1 MRLNYHA
8 LFRSKNKAAS
18 SVESSIRKI
27 TMKDHHI
34 KLGGA
39 TLLMLLF
46 ITTDTN
52 AQRRGAGGS
61 PGASEGPS
69 QSSAPAGVGIARPQ
83 PAAVIA
89 PPQPSYT
96 PPRDNTPRQTY
107 TPPRRVDQP
116 SQGSNE
122 PRRGGSNVAP
132 PSQQGGF
139 IGRQPNN
146 YPPRTNTYPSTRG
159 RGTDVNIARG
169 SGAFGRPSTRQLA
182 GSNRVYRVWE
192 GLPYGRNYISVRPQG
207 VYYNH
212 NGYYSSYYEPR
223 IGLSVSTLPYGYYP
237 FYYGPSLYYY
247 SGGMYYQQTDN
258 TFTVVEP
265 PIGAEVKLLPDNAQS
280 IVINGVQYYELNGV
294 YYQPITKDDGS
305 LSYQIAGKD
314 GELNTDD
321 ANMQDAPPIQVGDLV
336 DNLPEDYRKINLN
349 GEKYYVTPSG
359 YYLQDAVDENGKKV
373 YKIISVPAPDAD
385 DDKK

>member
-1 MRLNYHA
+1 
-8 LFRSKNKAAS
+8 
-18 SVESSIRKI
+18 
-27 TMKDHHI
+27 MKDHHI

-39 TLLMLLF
+39 ALLMLLF
-46 ITTDTN
+46 IATDTN
-52 AQRRGAGGS
+52 AQRRGTTGGGASPSQGGS
-61 PGASEGPS
+61 
-69 QSSAPAGVGIARPQ
+69 AGMGMTRPQ
-83 PAAVIA
+83 PSIA
-89 PPQPSYT
+89 PPQSYS
-96 PPRDNTPRQTY
+96 PPRTGNNAP
-107 TPPRRVDQP
+107 PPRGYTD
-116 SQGSNE
+116 
-122 PRRGGSNVAP
+122 PRRGNTTVAP
-132 PSQQGGF
+132 PNQQGGTF
-139 IGRQPNN
+139 NGRQPGN
-146 YPPRTNTYPSTRG
+146 YPPRTNTYPGTPR

-207 VYYNH
+207 IYYNH
-212 NGYYSSYYEPR
+212 NGYYSSYYAPR
-223 IGLSVSTLPYGYYP
+223 IGLSVNVLPYGYYP

-247 SGGMYYQQTDN
+247 GGGMYYQQTDN

-265 PIGAEVKLLPDNAQS
+265 PIGAEVKQLPDNAQS

-321 ANMQDAPPIQVGDLV
+321 TNMQDNPPIQVGDLV
-336 DNLPEDYRKINLN
+336 DNLPEDYRKIDLN

>member
-1 MRLNYHA
+1 MMVLM
-8 LFRSKNKAAS
+8 AA
-18 SVESSIRKI
+18 
-27 TMKDHHI
+27 
-34 KLGGA
+34 
-39 TLLMLLF
+39 
-46 ITTDTN
+46 TDSN

-69 QSSAPAGVGIARPQ
+69 QSNAPAGVGIARPQ
-83 PAAVIA
+83 PAPSIA
-89 PPQPSYT
+89 PQPSYA

-107 TPPRRVDQP
+107 TPPRGADQPPRGNTPRQTYTPPRGADQP
-116 SQGSNE
+116 SQGNNG
-122 PRRGGSNVAP
+122 PRRGDNNVVP
-132 PSQQGGF
+132 PNQQGGF
-139 IGRQPNN
+139 NGRQPNS
-146 YPPRTNTYPSTRG
+146 YPPRTNTYPGTPR

-169 SGAFGRPSTRQLA
+169 NGAFNRPSTRQLA

-212 NGYYSSYYEPR
+212 YGYYESYYAPR
-223 IGLSVSTLPYGYYP
+223 IGLSVNVLPYGYYP

-247 SGGMYYQQTDN
+247 GGGMYYQQTDN

-265 PIGAEVKLLPDNAQS
+265 PIGAEVKQLPDNAQS

-314 GELNTDD
+314 GELNTDN
-321 ANMQDAPPIQVGDLV
+321 ANAQDAPPIQVGDLV